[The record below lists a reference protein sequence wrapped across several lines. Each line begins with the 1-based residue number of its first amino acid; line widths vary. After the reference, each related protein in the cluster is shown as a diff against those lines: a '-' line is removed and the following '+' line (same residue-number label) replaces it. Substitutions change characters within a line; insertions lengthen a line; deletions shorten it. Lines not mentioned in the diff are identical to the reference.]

1 MYLKEKDAGR
11 NVMETEKDK
20 FKRMF
25 PNLAYEMN
33 LGSQKITI
41 DSVRSSRM
49 IADKALKTRNLS
61 DYDPNIVDFLRRCND
76 QQEAEEIIAFM
87 ENRGEI
93 SRNYAKNLRQQLKK
107 KGLRSFGPKKEEGH
121 YFKQGRK

>member
-1 MYLKEKDAGR
+1 MKGKEAGR
-11 NVMETEKDK
+11 NVMETEKKK

-25 PNLAYEMN
+25 PNLAHEIN

-41 DSVRSSRM
+41 DSVRSSKM

-61 DYDPNIVDFLRRCND
+61 DYDPDTVDFLRRCND
-76 QQEAEEIIAFM
+76 QQQAEEIITFM
-87 ENRGEI
+87 ENRDEI